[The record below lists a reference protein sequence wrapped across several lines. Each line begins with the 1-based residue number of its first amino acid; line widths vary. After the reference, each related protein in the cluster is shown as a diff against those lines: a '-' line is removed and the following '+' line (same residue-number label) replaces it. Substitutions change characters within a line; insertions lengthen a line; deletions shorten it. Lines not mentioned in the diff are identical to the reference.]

1 MISARN
7 RGQIVEL
14 IEASRKV
21 GGRLAQSC
29 RECGITE
36 RTYFRWRALCKV
48 HGSFQDLRKTAMRPE
63 PANKLSTEERQKVI
77 DTMSQPE
84 FADLPPSEIVPAL
97 ADKGRYLASES
108 SFYRILHEH
117 KARLNRGRAA
127 RPTRRTPETH
137 KATAPCQLWSWDI
150 TYLMGPIKGIF
161 FYLYLIVDIFSR
173 QIVGWEVW
181 EKESAEY
188 ASELVRRACLSEN
201 VVTNGFPLVLH
212 SDNGSPMKGATM
224 LETLY
229 KLGITPSRSRPRV
242 SNDNAYSESLFKTL
256 KYKPNYQPD
265 GFATLEEARLWCLSF
280 VHWYNTEH
288 HHSGLKFLTPE
299 QRHTGEWYT
308 VMERRKNLYE
318 EAKASHPQRWGNR
331 QTRNWTMPLTVYLN
345 PTRVD
350 PTCRSEVK
358 QDAAV

>member
-1 MISARN
+1 
-7 RGQIVEL
+7 
-14 IEASRKV
+14 
-21 GGRLAQSC
+21 
-29 RECGITE
+29 
-36 RTYFRWRALCKV
+36 
-48 HGSFQDLRKTAMRPE
+48 
-63 PANKLSTEERQKVI
+63 
-77 DTMSQPE
+77 MS
-84 FADLPPSEIVPAL
+84 
-97 ADKGRYLASES
+97 K
-108 SFYRILHEH
+108 
-117 KARLNRGRAA
+117 
-127 RPTRRTPETH
+127 
-137 KATAPCQLWSWDI
+137 
-150 TYLMGPIKGIF
+150 
-161 FYLYLIVDIFSR
+161 
-173 QIVGWEVW
+173 
-181 EKESAEY
+181 
-188 ASELVRRACLSEN
+188 N

-299 QRHTGEWYT
+299 QCHTGEWYN

-350 PTCRSEVK
+350 PTCISEVK